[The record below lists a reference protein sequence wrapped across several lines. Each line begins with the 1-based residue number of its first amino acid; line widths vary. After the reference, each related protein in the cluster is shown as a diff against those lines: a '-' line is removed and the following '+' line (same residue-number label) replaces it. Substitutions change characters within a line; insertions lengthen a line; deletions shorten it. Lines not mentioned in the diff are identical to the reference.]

1 MRKLMALTAGALTVL
16 AISAAAAGK
25 TIKVG
30 DNFFVRPA
38 GVPTV
43 NVTKGQTLTFHFIGH
58 FVHRVV
64 VKSGPSRFTSP
75 TLMEGTYT
83 SPKLKKG
90 TYVIYCSIHG
100 QDDQS
105 MRLKVR

>member
-1 MRKLMALTAGALTVL
+1 MRKLMALTAGALTAL
-16 AISAAAAGK
+16 AISASAAGT
-25 TIKVG
+25 TISVG
-30 DNFFVRPA
+30 DNYFVRPK

-43 NVTKGQTLTFHFIGH
+43 NATKGQKLTFNFIGT

-64 VKSGPSRFTSP
+64 VKSGPSRFSSP
-75 TLMEGTYT
+75 TLMEGSYT

-105 MRLKVR
+105 MKLKVR